1 MLKGTG
7 VDYVELDGIVTKP
20 PADHLFAIP
29 SFQDLKPLVDEIE
42 RLMKTGNYPCASFE
56 HP

>member
-42 RLMKTGNYPCASFE
+42 RLMKTGSYPCASFE